1 MALESSKDNV
11 VAKLCADIPLPKM
24 YRVRQKL
31 CEERIPPEE
40 IPQIVRSEFLRAGID
55 RRIQK
60 GASVGITCGSRGVA
74 NIAVITKAIVD
85 FVKEF
90 GGVPFVFP
98 AMGSHGGA
106 TSEGQAELL
115 AGYGVTEDYLGC
127 PIKATMDTVQV
138 GVTEGGQPV
147 YIDRYAYEADAII
160 LCGRIKAH
168 TGFRGPYESG
178 LLKMSVIGMGKQ
190 HGAESIH
197 ELGFATLRDVLPQA
211 AKVIFD
217 RCPILAGLAVI
228 ENALDQTNRL
238 EVVPK
243 EEIFAREPELLKEA
257 KAKMGEIYIKD
268 VDVLVVDQ
276 IGKDISGDGMDPN
289 ITNTYAAPEI
299 MGNETKFHA
308 QRIVVLDLTEN
319 THGHAGGIGMADVT
333 TKRLVDKIKVDIMYP
348 NQVTATVLCEVK
360 IPLFMHTDK
369 SAVQVALRT
378 CNNIDRA
385 NPRIIRILDTMHLQ
399 EIQVSQALYQE
410 VVESDKMEL
419 ISDAEPWPFDGEDN
433 LRPV

>member
-1 MALESSKDNV
+1 MALESKKDNV
-11 VAKLCADIPLPKM
+11 VAQICANIPLPNM

-31 CEERIPPEE
+31 CEDQLCTAQ
-40 IPQIVRSEFLRAGID
+40 IPQIIRDEFFRNAIHLRIKQGDKIA
-55 RRIQK
+55 
-60 GASVGITCGSRGVA
+60 ITCGSRGIA
-74 NIAVITKAIVD
+74 NIAIIIKAIVD
-85 FVKEF
+85 FVKAC
-90 GGVPFVFP
+90 GGKPFVFP

-106 TSEGQAELL
+106 TCEGQLEILT
-115 AGYGVTEDYLGC
+115 GYGVTEAFLGC

-138 GVTEGGQPV
+138 GNLEDGRPV
-147 YIDRYAYEADAII
+147 YVDRYASEADGII

-197 ELGFATLRDVLPQA
+197 ESGFETLREILPQA

-217 RCPILAGLAVI
+217 HCPILAGLAVI

-243 EEIFAREPELLKEA
+243 EKIFQREPELLLEA
-257 KAKMGEIYIKD
+257 KSKMSKIHIEN

-289 ITNTYAAPEI
+289 VTNTYANPKI
-299 MGNETKFHA
+299 MGDETKFHA

-319 THGHAGGIGMADVT
+319 THGHAGGIGMADIT
-333 TKRLVDKIKVDIMYP
+333 TKRLVDKIKVDITYP

-360 IPLFMHTDK
+360 IPMFVHTDRC
-369 SAVQVALRT
+369 AVQVALRT
-378 CNNIDRA
+378 CNNIDRN

-399 EIQVSQALYQE
+399 EIWISEALYQE
-410 VVESDKMEL
+410 AMQSDEL
-419 ISDAEPWPFDGEDN
+419 EVLSGATPWPFDENDN
-433 LRPV
+433 LR